1 MVLRNFN
8 AHREEKVAYGKKIKL
23 WRTPDE
29 DGEFK
34 PLTEK
39 EVERMKVRAKNY
51 CMWAIGNSPK
61 TRKQLIDKMKQK
73 NCPEEIIEETIASM
87 EALLLVD
94 DEGYAQNYVDMKQS
108 SGKGK
113 RKIAQ
118 DLRMKGID
126 PEIIDQVLEETD
138 EEDER
143 ERAVAFVRK
152 RLPSVRRL
160 DPKKR
165 TNRLVGQLAR
175 NGYNIGM
182 AYSVINE
189 VLAEEGIDDEDD
201 D

>member
-1 MVLRNFN
+1 M
-8 AHREEKVAYGKKIKL
+8 AYGKKIKL